1 MLSGKGKVAGVI
13 GWPVSHSLS
22 PALHNFWLNYYNIDG
37 VYIPMP
43 VKPEELPEVIKVL
56 PKLGIRGFNLTLPHK
71 ELVIPYLDFM
81 DEDAKFIGAVNTVL
95 IANDGTIQ
103 GMNTDAYGF
112 IRNIQPHIDGKKNK
126 AVVLGA
132 GGAAK
137 AICYGLIKEGFGEI
151 LLLNRTQEKAE
162 EMAAHF
168 GGRVHVKSWDTRN
181 RALDWADLLV
191 NATSLGMESKEP
203 LEISLDM
210 LPKHAVVTDI
220 VYTPLQTPLLK
231 DAKGRGYLVVDGLGM
246 LMHQAVPAFRV
257 WYGIKP
263 EILPELRP
271 HLIKAQ
277 GVK

>member
-1 MLSGKGKVAGVI
+1 MVMLSGKGKVAAII
-13 GWPVSHSLS
+13 GWPVAHSLS
-22 PALHNFWLNYYNIDG
+22 PALHTFWLNYYNIDG
-37 VYIPMP
+37 AYIPMP
-43 VKPEELPEVIKVL
+43 VKPEELGEVIRIL

-71 ELVIPYLDFM
+71 ELVIPFLDYM
-81 DEDAKFIGAVNTVL
+81 DEDAKAIGAVNTVL

-137 AICYGLIKEGFGEI
+137 AICYGLIKEGYNEI

-162 EMAAHF
+162 EMASHF
-168 GGRVHVKSWDTRN
+168 GAHVHVLPWEQRA

-191 NATSLGMESKEP
+191 NATSLGMEGKEP
-203 LEISLDM
+203 LDINLDM

-246 LMHQAVPAFRV
+246 LIHQAVPGFRA
-257 WYGIKP
+257 WFGMKP
-263 EILPELRP
+263 EVMPELRP
-271 HLIKAQ
+271 HLLKAL
-277 GVK
+277 G